1 MSFADVVV
9 VVVVVDSFRSFCC
22 ERTKDEKKGKRK
34 MPRMKQLATLYQW
47 RLVVLF
53 RCRNTR
59 ADMLRKENF
68 VKRIREDISTC
79 DGTAYN

>member
-1 MSFADVVV
+1 MSMSFAGV

-47 RLVVLF
+47 RALF
-53 RCRNTR
+53 FFDAETR
-59 ADMLRKENF
+59 A
-68 VKRIREDISTC
+68 RICFAKKIL
-79 DGTAYN
+79 